1 MSDLISG
8 EFEGRAVKTEFGANS
23 KTSKPEVRVEME
35 VVGGPHAGKRF
46 PYNGKLDDKS
56 IKWTKMRMMAIG
68 WAGNDVRTFSDD
80 VAAKQLVVPF
90 SVRIA
95 EYAKPDGTISRWSSV
110 DRIGG
115 NATAP
120 LKPLAAKEVD
130 EMNAW
135 FQAADAEDTPF

>member
-1 MSDLISG
+1 MGVCGGRGLCGCPRWPECHRPLIRFSSNQPTTTMKETTMSDLISG

-80 VAAKQLVVPF
+80 VA
-90 SVRIA
+90 
-95 EYAKPDGTISRWSSV
+95 
-110 DRIGG
+110 
-115 NATAP
+115 
-120 LKPLAAKEVD
+120 
-130 EMNAW
+130 
-135 FQAADAEDTPF
+135 